1 MRNNLNS
8 RRNICCLLLW
18 LFILSVLPVSAAV
31 PVRAAVSF
39 DAEAGDMYSD
49 DGHVINPTAAQANL
63 EKEIQSNLVEGWPE
77 GPAIT
82 AGSAILMDADTGI
95 LLYAKNIHDRMYPA
109 STTKLLTALIAA
121 ENLDLHDTVTFSETA
136 VNSVPPDGSNA
147 GMDIGQTITV
157 EQCLYATLVGSANEC
172 ANALAEKTAGS
183 VEAFAQ
189 LMNEKAESLGCVD
202 SHFTNA
208 NGLYDDNHYTSA
220 YDLCLIGKAF
230 FANEICQVIGNTGR
244 YHFEATPTQP
254 DDFWL
259 INKHALVSQE
269 YSYDGI
275 LGGKTGYTSQSRETL
290 VTGCYRSGM
299 RLVCVVM
306 KEDDPAQFLDTM
318 TLFDYGF
325 DYFRLMNIADNDTVH
340 RVSLPAF
347 FESGK
352 DLMGSS
358 VPALSIYPESSAV
371 VPAGASFDDLSCEIG
386 DNNELVY
393 SFGGQVTGRA
403 ALIPASK
410 ILSGTQT
417 ESGTQAESGTGGG
430 TAVSPAPSGEAH
442 NSADLSGLPSGQAQ
456 VPAAL
461 QNNPQDEAEK
471 DGGFTAFIPLEKILA
486 LIKPVTDFYVQKGLN
501 GIVYINVRSFTATLI
516 AALAIIL
523 LLHLI
528 GRFLRAFSFAVPS
541 ARRRRRRAKP
551 LAVRTSKDSRRTPR
565 EGRYR
570 RLPKYTFE
578 EYSGD
583 YSHLKRDRR
592 FDRSPD
598 EFSDIDL
605 LDYPGEENGEDDLY
619 EQYDQDSFA
628 GDDQFEDWDFY
639 SDEE

>member
-1 MRNNLNS
+1 MHIILHG
-8 RRNICCLLLW
+8 RRVLCGLLLW
-18 LFILSVLPVSAAV
+18 LFLIPVLMICTAV

-39 DAEAGDMYSD
+39 DAEAGDMYSA

-63 EKEIQSNLVEGWPE
+63 ELEVQSNLIDGWPQ

-121 ENLDLHDTVTFSETA
+121 ENLDLHDTITFSEAA
-136 VNSVPPDGSNA
+136 VKSVPPDGSNA
-147 GMDIGQTITV
+147 GMDVGQTITV
-157 EQCLYATLVGSANEC
+157 EECLYATLVGSANEC

-183 VEAFAQ
+183 VEAFAD
-189 LMNEKAESLGCVD
+189 LMNEKAASLGCVD
-202 SHFTNA
+202 SHFANA

-259 INKHALVSQE
+259 TNKHALVSQV
-269 YSYDGI
+269 YAYDGI

-290 VTGCYRSGM
+290 VTGCYRGGM

-325 DYFRLMNIADNDTVH
+325 NYFRLLNIADNDTAH

-347 FESGK
+347 FASGR

-371 VPAGASFDDLSCEIG
+371 VPVQASFDDLTCEIS
-386 DNNELVY
+386 DSNELIY
-393 SFGGQVTGRA
+393 SYGGQVTGRA

-410 ILSGTQT
+410 ILSAAP
-417 ESGTQAESGTGGG
+417 AESDAGAAQDPVAAQGG
-430 TAVSPAPSGEAH
+430 AQSPSVLQEE
-442 NSADLSGLPSGQAQ
+442 QAQ
-456 VPAAL
+456 
-461 QNNPQDEAEK
+461 E
-471 DGGFTAFIPLEKILA
+471 GGVSSLIPLEKILA
-486 LIKPVTDFYVQKGLN
+486 FIKPVTDFYVQKGLN
-501 GIVYINVRSFTATLI
+501 GVVYINVRSFTATLI
-516 AALAIIL
+516 AALAVIL
-523 LLHLI
+523 LLLLI
-528 GRFLRAFSFAVPS
+528 RRFLRAFSFGTTSV
-541 ARRRRRRAKP
+541 RRRRRRVKR
-551 LAVRTSKDSRRTPR
+551 LEVRTTADPRREPR
-565 EGRYR
+565 RDDDRYR
-570 RLPKYTFE
+570 HLPKYTFE
-578 EYSGD
+578 EYTGD
-583 YSHLKRDRR
+583 YSHLNRDRR

-605 LDYPGEENGEDDLY
+605 LDYPGEESGEDDLY
-619 EQYDQDSFA
+619 DQDGFA
-628 GDDQFEDWDFY
+628 GDDQLEDWDFY
-639 SDEE
+639 SDED